1 MGNFKFDVLE
11 KDKIVNIVF
20 DGFFEDKE
28 AEKFKEEY
36 AKIVN
41 KLGNSKEYE
50 LHIDSKEMTLIK
62 ASLLNDL
69 SKCIKQYTIDFK
81 KVSVLERKNNKILKI
96 QTDKVIENLGMIGKI
111 QRTQDD

>member
-1 MGNFKFDVLE
+1 MGNFKFEVLE
-11 KDKIVNIVF
+11 KNKILNLTF
-20 DGFFEDKE
+20 DGFFEEKD
-28 AEKFKEEY
+28 AERFKQEY

-41 KLGNSKEYE
+41 DLGNSKEYE

-81 KVSVLERKNNKILKI
+81 KVSVIERKDNKILKI
-96 QTDKVIENLGMIGKI
+96 QTNKIIENLGIIEKVQI
-111 QRTQDD
+111 TDD